1 MILPSGTENKGIR
14 GFLMSESIYLR
25 LKNEL
30 DQGRKAVIITNFSEG
45 QEKED
50 IHTEKILITEEQL
63 LKGQGETLFAKDQG
77 EILQEKARHSLETGC
92 LQFFQAEDS
101 TCMLIEPYEPVPK
114 LILLGGG
121 AIAIPLAELGAKVGL
136 SVTVADDRPLY
147 ANKDR
152 FPQAETV
159 ICDEFSSCL
168 AQLSLNEYSFVVV
181 VTREHRHDLECLRMV
196 LNQKTA
202 YIGMIGS
209 KVSLNRVKEQLKQ
222 EGFPE
227 EQIHKVHMPVGLD
240 IGAVTPDEIAVSI
253 IAQIIRFRRS
263 SQKAQGG
270 NEPFDPHSKEASAR
284 CHNGHLGNGHLETD
298 HHVLNALSKDSEEP
312 RALATVVET
321 WGSVPRKAG
330 AKMLIWS
337 YGMTLG
343 SFGGGYAEGEL
354 INAAW
359 QLIGTGSSAL
369 HEIDLTGQ
377 TDEGEGMVCGGM
389 MKVWIEDCQGL

>member
-1 MILPSGTENKGIR
+1 
-14 GFLMSESIYLR
+14 MSASIYLR

-30 DQGRKAVIITNFSEG
+30 DHGRKAVMITKFSQG
-45 QEKED
+45 QKEVDHTQKTDQIKEFDHIKDVVLEK
-50 IHTEKILITEEQL
+50 TLMTEEQL
-63 LKGQGETLFAKDQG
+63 LKGQGET
-77 EILQEKARHSLETGC
+77 LQEKARHSLETGC
-92 LQFFQAEDS
+92 LQFFQSEDS
-101 TCMLIEPYEPVPK
+101 TCMLIEPYEPMSR
-114 LILLGGG
+114 LIILGGG
-121 AIAIPLAELGAKVGL
+121 AIAVPLAELGVKVGL
-136 SVTVADDRPLY
+136 SVTVVDDRPTY

-168 AQLSLNEYSFVVV
+168 AQLILNEYSFVVI
-181 VTREHRHDLECLRMV
+181 VTREHKHDLECLRT
-196 LNQKTA
+196 LLTRKTA
-202 YIGMIGS
+202 YTGMIGS

-222 EGFPE
+222 EGFSE

-240 IGAVTPDEIAVSI
+240 IGADTPDEIAVSI
-253 IAQIIRFRRS
+253 IAQIIQFRMS
-263 SQKAQGG
+263 SKKARGA
-270 NEPFDPHSKEASAR
+270 NEPCDPDSNEASAR
-284 CHNGHLGNGHLETD
+284 CHFGIFGNGRLETD
-298 HHVLNALSKDSEEP
+298 RHVLNALCRDPEEP

-337 YGMTLG
+337 YGMTVG

-377 TDEGEGMVCGGM
+377 TDEEEGMVCGGM
-389 MKVWIEDCQGL
+389 MKVLIEDCQGL